1 MPFRAPPGRLRPE
14 PSRPPARGNALSN
27 ARTRPAPRAAGRP
40 FAFAGAEFWRLWYA
54 GLAVFTVRWGEN
66 LACAVFVY
74 QRTHSPFLVS
84 MMTMLRLLPMGL
96 FGAFLG
102 AWAERFERRAALIAM
117 ILAMA
122 ATSAVLAALAFAGR
136 LEIWELAVASFI
148 NGIGWAADN
157 PVRRVAMGEIVGSE
171 HMGPA
176 MSIDVMANNG
186 SRMLGPAI
194 GGALLASG
202 GIGAV
207 FTLSVILY
215 ATALAAT
222 LLVRTRNAHAPAA
235 GGSVLAGIAE
245 GLAFVRRDPRLRGVL
260 TVTVIY
266 NIFAWPFTSMVPVIA
281 ETNLHLGSAG
291 TGVLASMDG
300 VGAFI
305 GASLLAALV
314 TRRYFAAAY
323 MGGVMSYSVLLIVFA
338 LLPDPWLAGGAL
350 IATGLGG
357 AGFSVM
363 QATLVYLFAP
373 PEMRSRLLGVLSVC
387 IGVGPVGFL
396 IIGTTA
402 NAIGARGAT
411 IATGLEALAALA
423 LASPWWRRIGRA
435 GDGG

>member
-1 MPFRAPPGRLRPE
+1 MPSAAAPGRLRPE
-14 PSRPPARGNALSN
+14 PGRPPARGSALST

-122 ATSAVLAALAFAGR
+122 ASSAVLAALAFAGR

-194 GGALLASG
+194 GGVLLAAA
-202 GIGAV
+202 GIGGV
-207 FTLSVILY
+207 FSLSVALY
-215 ATALAAT
+215 ASALVAVLPLAY
-222 LLVRTRNAHAPAA
+222 RNAHAPRL
-235 GGSVLAGIAE
+235 GVSVLAGIAE
-245 GLAFVRRDPRLRGVL
+245 GLRLVRRDRRLIGVL
-260 TVTVIY
+260 VVTVIF

-281 ETNLHLGSAG
+281 QGNLHLGPGA
-291 TGVLASMDG
+291 TGVLSSMDG
-300 VGAFI
+300 AGALI
-305 GASLLAALV
+305 GAIVLALGI
-314 TRRYFAAAY
+314 RRRHYAAAY
-323 MGGVMSYSVLLIVFA
+323 MGGILSYTALLIGFA
-338 LLPDPWLAGGAL
+338 LMPNAWAAGAAL
-350 IATGLGG
+350 LATGIGG

-363 QATLVYLFAP
+363 QATLVYLLAP

-387 IGVGPVGFL
+387 IGLGPIGFVH
-396 IIGTTA
+396 IGLLA
-402 NAIGARGAT
+402 NWIGARDAT
-411 IATGLEALAALA
+411 VATGIEGLVALA
-423 LASPWWRRIGRA
+423 LTWRWWREI
-435 GDGG
+435 

>member
-1 MPFRAPPGRLRPE
+1 MPSAAAPGRLRPE
-14 PSRPPARGNALSN
+14 PSRPPARGNALST

-122 ATSAVLAALAFAGR
+122 ASSAVLAALAFAGR

-194 GGALLASG
+194 GGALLAAA
-202 GIGAV
+202 GIGGV
-207 FTLSVILY
+207 FSLSVALY
-215 ATALAAT
+215 ASALVAVLPLAY
-222 LLVRTRNAHAPAA
+222 RNAHAPRL
-235 GGSVLAGIAE
+235 GVSVLAGIAE
-245 GLAFVRRDPRLRGVL
+245 GLRLVRRDRRLIGVL
-260 TVTVIY
+260 VVTVIF

-281 ETNLHLGSAG
+281 QGNLHLGPGA
-291 TGVLASMDG
+291 TGVLSSMDG
-300 VGAFI
+300 AGALL
-305 GASLLAALV
+305 GAIVLALGI
-314 TRRYFAAAY
+314 RRRHYAAAY
-323 MGGVMSYSVLLIVFA
+323 MGGILSYTALLIGFA
-338 LLPDPWLAGGAL
+338 LMPNAWAAGAAL
-350 IATGLGG
+350 LATGIGG

-363 QATLVYLFAP
+363 QATLVYILAP
-373 PEMRSRLLGVLSVC
+373 PEMRSRLLGGLSVC
-387 IGVGPVGFL
+387 IGLGPIGFVH
-396 IIGTTA
+396 IGLLA
-402 NAIGARGAT
+402 NWIGARGAT
-411 IATGLEALAALA
+411 VATGIEGLVALA
-423 LASPWWRRIGRA
+423 LTWRWWREI
-435 GDGG
+435 

>member
-1 MPFRAPPGRLRPE
+1 
-14 PSRPPARGNALSN
+14 
-27 ARTRPAPRAAGRP
+27 
-40 FAFAGAEFWRLWYA
+40 
-54 GLAVFTVRWGEN
+54 
-66 LACAVFVY
+66 VFVY

-122 ATSAVLAALAFAGR
+122 ASSAALAALAFAGR

-194 GGALLASG
+194 GGALLAAA
-202 GIGAV
+202 GIGGV
-207 FTLSVILY
+207 FSLSVVLY
-215 ATALAAT
+215 ASALVAVLPLAY
-222 LLVRTRNAHAPAA
+222 RNAHAPRL
-235 GGSVLAGIAE
+235 GVSVLAGIAE
-245 GLAFVRRDPRLRGVL
+245 GLRLVRRDRRLIGVL
-260 TVTVIY
+260 VVTVIY

-281 ETNLHLGSAG
+281 QGSLHLGAG
-291 TGVLASMDG
+291 ATGVLSSMDG
-300 VGAFI
+300 AGALI
-305 GASLLAALV
+305 GAIALALGI
-314 TRRYFAAAY
+314 RRRHYAAAY
-323 MGGVMSYSVLLIVFA
+323 MGGILSYTALLIGFALMPNAWAAGAVLL
-338 LLPDPWLAGGAL
+338 
-350 IATGLGG
+350 ATGIGG

-363 QATLVYLFAP
+363 QATLVYLLAP

-387 IGVGPVGFL
+387 IGLGPIGFVH
-396 IIGTTA
+396 IGLLA
-402 NAIGARGAT
+402 NWIGARGAT
-411 IATGLEALAALA
+411 VATGIEGLAALA
-423 LASPWWRRIGRA
+423 LTWRWWREI
-435 GDGG
+435 